1 LQANATIGSAKVQ
14 DSVCVP
20 PGIPVDAWIA
30 AQLCTHYQHA
40 VHVVNLMHD
49 ICVEETCPRM
59 SAGHISYFWVDDENP
74 VLQDMCA
81 YQYMRKTVDYMDEK
95 MRDQKLFPVDGLR
108 FPAQFLPMV
117 KTLCKRMLRMYGHV
131 YLSHKET
138 TIYDRAAGGR
148 LNLYYEHFLYFLRE
162 FKLLSTEEEMF
173 ALDKLI
179 EVFVFQDADAADE
192 EEEDAADDAECS
204 PSKKR
209 RRRCVS

>member
-1 LQANATIGSAKVQ
+1 
-14 DSVCVP
+14 
-20 PGIPVDAWIA
+20 
-30 AQLCTHYQHA
+30 
-40 VHVVNLMHD
+40 
-49 ICVEETCPRM
+49 
-59 SAGHISYFWVDDENP
+59 
-74 VLQDMCA
+74 
-81 YQYMRKTVDYMDEK
+81 
-95 MRDQKLFPVDGLR
+95 
-108 FPAQFLPMV
+108 
-117 KTLCKRMLRMYGHV
+117 MLRMYGHV

-138 TIYDRAAGGR
+138 TIYDRAAAGR

-179 EVFVFQDADAADE
+179 EVFVFQGADAADE